1 MAGAMEYNK
10 SPISVTEGKIYFNG
24 VEVMDSISCKVTF
37 TPKTWTG
44 QFLGD
49 RTPSTRWLGY
59 SIKVEVTR
67 GRSNAFLKDAI
78 TNYRDTGIT
87 PEITI
92 QGIINDPGSDYVA
105 EGNGPI
111 SVTAM
116 GCVPTSDITL
126 LELNADGDILKDSI
140 TFNAKDVDIA
150 A

>member
-1 MAGAMEYNK
+1 MPSVMEYNK
-10 SPISVTEGKIYFNG
+10 APISVNEGKAFFNG
-24 VEVMDSISCKVTF
+24 VEVMDSMALKITF

-67 GRSNAFLKDAI
+67 GRSNTFLKDAI
-78 TNYRDTGIT
+78 AEYRKTGKT

-92 QGIINDPGSDYVA
+92 SGICSDPGSDYIA

-116 GCVPTSDITL
+116 GCVPTSDISL
-126 LELNADGDILKDSI
+126 LELNTDGDILKDTI

-150 A
+150 